1 MASVMVSMVIEFLFD
16 EDNDALPNV
25 KEGLSCSRFVYL
37 FTQFLSEMMSFNK
50 STNELYST

>member
-1 MASVMVSMVIEFLFD
+1 MVSMVIEFLFD